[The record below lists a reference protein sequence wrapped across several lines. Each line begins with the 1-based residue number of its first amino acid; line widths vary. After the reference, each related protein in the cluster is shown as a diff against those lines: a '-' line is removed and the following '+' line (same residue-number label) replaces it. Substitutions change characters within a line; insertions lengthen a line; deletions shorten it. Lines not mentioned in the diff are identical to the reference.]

1 MLQCSCTGSDLWQP
15 LQEFDA
21 VLSCLGVVMCIT
33 YLIYTAKRRKS
44 LLTAAKAGDLARVE
58 QLLPSATPLE
68 LHNALVFSSRAGHV
82 PVVETLMRHAAP
94 VTIHEAL
101 LVASAGPGQQPVVEL
116 LLTRATHAD
125 ATAALLGAA
134 AKGGHLGIVQL
145 LVAAGADVTAE
156 SNTAVVLAETMH
168 HEGVVQY
175 LVERGADLAIGRAIH
190 SPSRFWLDFFLG
202 LNNRVRRVRPY
213 YLVVGAV
220 LGAIL
225 IPPSVIYFVLRYMR
239 GGAKPEPFPGEVI
252 LDIVAYL
259 LFGWVCCAVLL
270 LAIYFFVCV
279 RLVCLRGRQRGAA

>member
-1 MLQCSCTGSDLWQP
+1 MHYILDIYRRAPQVPPP
-15 LQEFDA
+15 LP
-21 VLSCLGVVMCIT
+21 
-33 YLIYTAKRRKS
+33 
-44 LLTAAKAGDLARVE
+44 TAAKAGDLARVE

-68 LHNALVFSSRAGHV
+68 LHNSLVFSSRAGHV

-101 LVASAGPGQQPVVEL
+101 LAATAGPGQQPVVEL

-134 AKGGHLGIVQL
+134 RGGHLGIVQL

-175 LVERGADLAIGRAIH
+175 LVERGADLTIGRASH
-190 SPSRFWLDFFLG
+190 SPSRFWLDFLLS
-202 LNNRVRRVRPY
+202 LNSRVRRVRPY
-213 YLVVGAV
+213 FLVVGAV

-225 IPPSVIYFVLRYMR
+225 VLDIVIYCALRYMR
-239 GGAKPEPFPGEVI
+239 GGAKPEPFPGDFI
-252 LDIVAYL
+252 LDYVVVL
-259 LFGWVCCAVLL
+259 LFGWLCCPVLL
-270 LAIYFFVCV
+270 LAVYFFVCV